1 MADVFDVTV
10 GAEMIGEEENS
21 ARSCWNHQL
30 LPETVQNLKFSGE
43 VEIAYSKTE
52 GKDLVFKNCIFDTLS
67 IKNERAEQLQE
78 IRFVHCRI
86 NTVRFFRSDVT
97 IVIESSQIQSFMLDY
112 CNIPKF
118 KTENSEIK
126 NISFGSSSKTNEVL
140 ILNDSYVGKFTNI
153 DAEINTLELH
163 SSHMGSLHIDD
174 AVQLL
179 EIKEGAVLE
188 RFFIDN
194 KEELKQFLKTLQSR
208 QQALRGGTVSQK
220 AVELKHQHQIMIA
233 AHDQYA
239 DENRFQEMDMCL
251 VRLRKINCRLNSL
264 STNNPVKK
272 AGYLIESLVLGTMF
286 GWGVQIINSL
296 ITSLAIIAA
305 FALIHFCVLRDS
317 IGNNLQCIQVSL
329 MASVNRFFNANEI
342 DPVPILGQFDTL
354 EQIIG
359 VIILTILTGVIA
371 RKIIR

>member
-126 NISFGSSSKTNEVL
+126 NISG
-140 ILNDSYVGKFTNI
+140 
-153 DAEINTLELH
+153 
-163 SSHMGSLHIDD
+163 
-174 AVQLL
+174 
-179 EIKEGAVLE
+179 
-188 RFFIDN
+188 
-194 KEELKQFLKTLQSR
+194 
-208 QQALRGGTVSQK
+208 QAAKRMK
-220 AVELKHQHQIMIA
+220 
-233 AHDQYA
+233 
-239 DENRFQEMDMCL
+239 CL
-251 VRLRKINCRLNSL
+251 
-264 STNNPVKK
+264 
-272 AGYLIESLVLGTMF
+272 
-286 GWGVQIINSL
+286 
-296 ITSLAIIAA
+296 
-305 FALIHFCVLRDS
+305 
-317 IGNNLQCIQVSL
+317 SL
-329 MASVNRFFNANEI
+329 MTVMSVNLR
-342 DPVPILGQFDTL
+342 TL
-354 EQIIG
+354 TRRSTRWSCTA
-359 VIILTILTGVIA
+359 VIWDLCI
-371 RKIIR
+371 